1 MEHWLTIASS
11 LVVALVCI
19 GGVFSDFKDTAA
31 QRVALGVG
39 CISATGIA
47 WHCWNDG
54 ELPGT
59 VQLFLWALAVH
70 CIEAARKFRKM
81 TNEPTSSPAA

>member
-1 MEHWLTIASS
+1 MENWLTIASA

-47 WHCWNDG
+47 WHCWHDG

-81 TNEPTSSPAA
+81 KNEPVSRAPA